1 MSLKTI
7 LVVDDNALVRQL
19 VCAHLKSEPEYE
31 VCEASDGVEAIEKI
45 AKSKPD
51 LIVLDLVM
59 PRMDGIQLAAALKTS
74 LKNIPVILFT
84 LYDKVASEQKLQLL
98 GIDAI
103 VSKTDPIQ
111 NLLEEVQ
118 KLVPLTRT
126 ASV

>member
-1 MSLKTI
+1 MRPIKI

-19 VCAHLKSEPEYE
+19 VCAHLKAEPGYA
-31 VCEASDGVEAIEKI
+31 VCEAMDGIDAIESV

-59 PRMDGIQLAAALKTS
+59 PGMDGIQVAATLKNA

-84 LYDKVASEQKLQLL
+84 LYDRMALEQNLQLL
-98 GIDAI
+98 GISAV
-103 VSKTDPIQ
+103 VSKTGPIQ

-118 KLVPLTRT
+118 RLVPLTRT
-126 ASV
+126 ASA